1 MKSCRYIAL
10 LRAINV
16 GGRGLKMTALRA
28 LFEAM
33 KFEDV
38 ETFIASG
45 NVIFRSKADP
55 AKLETQIEKR
65 LEKTLGYRV
74 STFLRTPEEVA
85 TVAQRYPFDRP
96 IPAGGR
102 LFVGFVRNNPLP
114 AVRKKIAA
122 LSTTGDEF
130 TIVGRE
136 LYWLCKVPS
145 MKSIM
150 TAGTLEKMLGQPSTL
165 RNVNTLRRL
174 GERYLP

>member
-74 STFLRTPEEVA
+74 T
-85 TVAQRYPFDRP
+85 Y
-96 IPAGGR
+96 IPPDTRGGSDSR
-102 LFVGFVRNNPLP
+102 AAVPVRS
-114 AVRKKIAA
+114 ADSGRWA
-122 LSTTGDEF
+122 L
-130 TIVGRE
+130 V
-136 LYWLCKVPS
+136 
-145 MKSIM
+145 
-150 TAGTLEKMLGQPSTL
+150 
-165 RNVNTLRRL
+165 RRL
-174 GERYLP
+174 RPK